1 MEETMAAI
9 EADRSFWR
17 EAQTNILQRISSTMV
32 QNLAGFPHIGD
43 AKTGEWVTTPD
54 GFWTGGFWIGE
65 LWLAASVTGEARYRE
80 AAKHWLDRLEPRV
93 ESKTVFRGFLFYYGA
108 ITGALLHGDKTAA
121 ALAERAAQS
130 LGRQFDPI
138 VNLIPLGKEA
148 EEAHSVGDG
157 EANIDGLPAAPVM
170 LWAAERLG
178 DNELRQRALKHVE
191 RSAEFFLRDD
201 GGVIQSASF
210 DTATGEIIRRYTHKG
225 YADDSIWTRAQA
237 WAMLGFVL
245 SARLERSEPSLIQ
258 LAEKVCDWWL
268 ANIPHDHVAYWD
280 FSAPVTVE
288 TMRDTSGTAIAAAAL
303 LKLSQIY
310 PEPNKATAYRDAA
323 EVTARALV
331 ERHLNSKGILADGC
345 FDPKNGAAVS
355 NELIWG
361 DYFLFETVATLTG
374 DLPSPV

>member
-1 MEETMAAI
+1 MATP
-9 EADRSFWR
+9 EADRTFWR
-17 EAQTNILQRISSTMV
+17 QAQTHILQRVSSTID
-32 QNLAGFPHIGD
+32 QNLSGFPHIGD
-43 AKTGEWVTTPD
+43 PKTGEWVTTPD

-65 LWLAASVTGEARYRE
+65 LWLAASVTGDDRYLE
-80 AAKHWLDRLEPRV
+80 AAKHWLEKLELRV

-108 ITGALLHGDKTAA
+108 IVGALLHGNQRAA
-121 ALAERAAQS
+121 VLAQRAAQS
-130 LGRQFDPI
+130 LGHQFDPV
-138 VNLIPLGKEA
+138 VNMIPLGKEA

-170 LWAAERLG
+170 LWAAQRLG
-178 DNELRQRALKHVE
+178 DHELRQRALKHAE

-210 DTATGEIIRRYTHKG
+210 DTATGKIIRRYTHKG

-245 SARLERSEPSLIQ
+245 SARLEPSETSLIQ

-268 ANIPHDHVAYWD
+268 ANIPQDRVAYWD
-280 FSAPVTVE
+280 FSAPVTSE
-288 TMRDTSGTAIAAAAL
+288 TKRDTSGTAIAAAAL
-303 LKLSQIY
+303 LKLSQIH
-310 PEPNKATAYRDAA
+310 PDTNKAVAYRDAA
-323 EVTARALV
+323 QATARALV

-345 FDPKNGAAVS
+345 FDPKNGTAVS